1 MPFMQQLP
9 IISGL
14 WNYLT
19 APDLPRTALSIS
31 ESHLAIVTLRRSRG
45 EFEPRNL
52 GVLRLPAGLI
62 QASFTEP
69 NIQDEAALRE
79 HLTKTAAQ
87 AGINRPR
94 SLSVALPA
102 GSARSQIISIET
114 IPESRAELTQLIEWK
129 VERSFG
135 QKSSDLRTSSTRLN
149 DSGGR
154 SHWLITAT
162 HLLVLQQYER
172 IFKELR
178 WSAGLIVPQH
188 LGEAQWLIRQK
199 STDDQIVVSLNAHGF
214 DTVIVRGTEP
224 ILVREVECSE
234 QEREDEFYRL
244 IVFYRDRLVPENEPI
259 TLNRLLTVG
268 TAADQHRFHEV
279 LSSALEHHTVTLDP
293 QQIGLKIDPN
303 APFNHFAAAGG
314 LATMAWS

>member
-1 MPFMQQLP
+1 MQEIP
-9 IISGL
+9 ILSGL

-31 ESHLAIVTLRRSRG
+31 ETHLALVTLRRSQG

-52 GVLRLPAGLI
+52 GVLRLPDGLVQAGF
-62 QASFTEP
+62 SEP
-69 NIQDEAALRE
+69 NISDEAALRE
-79 HLTKTAAQ
+79 HLTRTATQ

-94 SLSVALPA
+94 SLSVALPS
-102 GSARSQIISIET
+102 GSARGQVISIEST
-114 IPESRAELTQLIEWK
+114 PDSRTELAQLIEWK
-129 VERSFG
+129 IERSFG
-135 QKSSDLRTSSTRLN
+135 QRFSDLRTSSRRLN
-149 DSGGR
+149 NFGGR
-154 SHWLITAT
+154 SHWLITAI
-162 HLLVLQQYER
+162 HSRVLEQYER

-178 WSAGLIVPQH
+178 WSVGLIVPQH
-188 LGEAQWLIRQK
+188 LGEAQWLMRQK
-199 STDDQIVVSLNAHGF
+199 SKEDQIVVSLNEHGF

-224 ILVREVECSE
+224 ILVREVECSD

-244 IVFYRDRLVPENEPI
+244 VVFYRDRLVPENEPI

-268 TAADQHRFHEV
+268 TVSDQRRFREV
-279 LSSALEHHTVTLDP
+279 LSSALENHAISLDP
-293 QQIGLKIDPN
+293 QQVGLKIDPS

>member
-1 MPFMQQLP
+1 MLFMQQLP
-9 IISGL
+9 IISSL

-45 EFEPRNL
+45 QFEPRNL
-52 GVLRLPAGLI
+52 GVLRLPDGLVQAG
-62 QASFTEP
+62 FTEP
-69 NIQDEAALRE
+69 NVSDEAALRE

-102 GSARSQIISIET
+102 GSARSQIISMEAV
-114 IPESRAELTQLIEWK
+114 PESRTELAQLIEWK
-129 VERSFG
+129 IERSFG
-135 QKSSDLRTSSTRLN
+135 QKSSDLRTSSRQLN
-149 DSGGR
+149 NFGGR
-154 SHWLITAT
+154 SHWLITAI
-162 HLLVLQQYER
+162 HSRVLEQYER

-178 WSAGLIVPQH
+178 WTVGLIVPQH

-199 STDDQIVVSLNAHGF
+199 STDDQIVVSLNEHGF

-244 IVFYRDRLVPENEPI
+244 VVFYRDRLVPENEPI

-268 TAADQHRFHEV
+268 TASDQRRFREV
-279 LSSALEHHTVTLDP
+279 LSSALENHTVSLDP
-293 QQIGLKIDPN
+293 QQIGLKVDPN

>member
-1 MPFMQQLP
+1 MQQLP
-9 IISGL
+9 VISGL

-31 ESHLAIVTLRRSRG
+31 ESHLAIVTLRRNRG

-52 GVLRLPAGLI
+52 GVLRLPDGLVH
-62 QASFTEP
+62 ADFTGP
-69 NIQDEAALRE
+69 NVSDESALRE
-79 HLTKTAAQ
+79 HLIKTATQ
-87 AGINRPR
+87 AGISRPR

-102 GSARSQIISIET
+102 GSARSQIVSMESV
-114 IPESRAELTQLIEWK
+114 PESRTELAQLLEWK
-129 VERSFG
+129 IERAFG
-135 QKSSDLRTSSTRLN
+135 QKSSDLRTGATQLH
-149 DSGGR
+149 DASGGR
-154 SHWLITAT
+154 AHWLITAI
-162 HLLVLQQYER
+162 HSRVLEQYER

-178 WSAGLIVPQH
+178 WSVGLIVPQH

-199 STDDQIVVSLNAHGF
+199 STDDQIVVSVNERGF
-214 DTVIVRGTEP
+214 ETVIVRGTEP

-244 IVFYRDRLVPENEPI
+244 VIFYRDRLVPENEPI

-268 TAADQHRFHEV
+268 TISDQRRFREV
-279 LSSALEHHTVTLDP
+279 LSSALENHTVSLDP
-293 QQIGLKIDPN
+293 QQIGLKVDSN